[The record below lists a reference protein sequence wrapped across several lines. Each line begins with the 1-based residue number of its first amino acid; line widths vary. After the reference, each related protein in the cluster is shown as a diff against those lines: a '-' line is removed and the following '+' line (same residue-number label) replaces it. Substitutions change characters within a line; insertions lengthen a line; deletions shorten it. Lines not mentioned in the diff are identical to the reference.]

1 MAAEEPPT
9 GAAQRSVT
17 LRAVAA
23 HAGVSKSVV
32 SRVLQG
38 SPHVSP
44 ERRRAVEDAIREL
57 GYRPNRS
64 ARNLTRRSTQAVGVL
79 VADLSQP
86 WFADFLEGLN
96 QALQPRGM
104 HAFVGDARLDSARDE
119 PLLQAF
125 MEMRVDG
132 LVLAG
137 SMPRSP
143 MFGEAASWLPTVV
156 AGSQDFALPRADVVT
171 QDDAIGIR
179 LGLDHLASL
188 GHRRIAHL
196 SGRGGRTFD
205 IRRWAYRAWMDEHG
219 LAEQAT
225 IEECE
230 ITEDSGYAAARRLF
244 ARPGPR
250 PTAVVAVNDPVCAG
264 AASAARDVGLQVPHD
279 ISLVGFDNSQVAHMR
294 YLPLTTVDV
303 AATTVGE
310 QAASHLLQRMADP
323 ALEARVRLVPPALVV
338 RDSTGPCPGDD

>member
-1 MAAEEPPT
+1 MAASDTPGVP
-9 GAAQRSVT
+9 AQRAVT

-57 GYRPNRS
+57 GYRPNRA

-96 QALQPRGM
+96 QALHTHHM

-137 SMPRSP
+137 SMPRAA
-143 MFGEAASWLPTVV
+143 MFDEAVAWLPTVI
-156 AGSQDFALPRADVVT
+156 AGSQDFVLPRADVVT
-171 QDDAIGIR
+171 QDDAAGIR
-179 LGLDHLASL
+179 LALDHLESL

-196 SGRGGRTFD
+196 AGKGGRTFT
-205 IRRWAYRAWMDEHG
+205 IRREAYEAWMREHG
-219 LAEQAT
+219 LAEHVAV
-225 IEECE
+225 EECD
-230 ITEDSGYAAARRLF
+230 ITEDGGYAAARRLLT
-244 ARPGPR
+244 RRGER
-250 PTAVVAVNDPVCAG
+250 PTAIVAVNDPVCAG
-264 AASAARDVGLQVPHD
+264 AASAARELGMEVPAD
-279 ISLVGFDNSQVAHMR
+279 LSLVGFDNSQVARMR

-303 AATTVGE
+303 AATAVGE
-310 QAASHLLQRMADP
+310 RTCAELLHRAADP
-323 ALEARVRLVPPALVV
+323 TLDSREVLVQPTLVV
-338 RDSTGPCPGDD
+338 RDSTGPCPG